1 MAQNDIFR
9 LLLILLLVINGYDDS
24 NDKNTSGSCHCSLSG
39 NLNQIIL
46 AVLLLSF
53 SDNRT
58 SASDSSATTF

>member
-46 AVLLLSF
+46 TVRLLSF

>member
-24 NDKNTSGSCHCSLSG
+24 NDKNTSGSCRCSLSG

-46 AVLLLSF
+46 TVLLLSF

>member
-9 LLLILLLVINGYDDS
+9 LLLVLLLVINGYDDS
-24 NDKNTSGSCHCSLSG
+24 NDENTSDNGNCSLSG

-58 SASDSSATTF
+58 SASDSSTTTF